1 MCDVINKR
9 PLITVLNLLNLICR
23 NIKPETVFI
32 VIAYDGKLLTW
43 FDVRS
48 SYRIVNGLHPMI
60 APRLK
65 QEDIQIL
72 YYNESTQNGT

>member
-32 VIAYDGKLLTW
+32 VIAYDGKLLT
-43 FDVRS
+43 
-48 SYRIVNGLHPMI
+48 
-60 APRLK
+60 
-65 QEDIQIL
+65 
-72 YYNESTQNGT
+72 